1 VREQEIVMRKLDA
14 LNKLYHRPPTNEHI
28 ERDFH
33 KELHDAWLAVACLY
47 DYLEALHK
55 DDLLYCP
62 NNFVETALEDLKEV
76 RDRLGQDQGCY
87 FELDL
92 PRTRLRL
99 SPLRRLTSTEPRRS
113 LTPASIRETGHD

>member
-33 KELHDAWLAVACLY
+33 KELQDAWLAVACLY

-92 PRTRLRL
+92 PPD
-99 SPLRRLTSTEPRRS
+99 SPEVIAAEKAYLDRAAS
-113 LTPASIRETGHD
+113 LTDTRVHQGDRP